1 MFFTPAN
8 DLQGPTTTHAERLIA
23 RDRVTR
29 CRTIAAAMML
39 LAASLAQ
46 LSRVARAVEP
56 AVEPAAEA
64 RVRFND
70 QIRPILSDRCFYCH
84 GPDPKRREAEL
95 RLDDAASATAKNDN
109 GAAIVPGD
117 ADASLL
123 IRRVTSNDPDEVMPP
138 PDSKHGRL
146 TDAEV
151 ELIRRWIREGA
162 EFQPHWAFAPL
173 NTAAPPEVKAAA
185 WVNNPIDNYVLAKL
199 EATGIA
205 PSPEADR
212 AVLARR
218 AALDLTG
225 VLPDPQRVI
234 AFENDTRP
242 DAYERYVDE
251 LLASPYFG
259 ERWGRHWLDQARYAD
274 SNGYS
279 IDAPRAMWPYRD
291 WVIGAI
297 QDDMPFDQF
306 TLEQLAGDLLPD
318 ATKSQRVAS
327 GFHRNTLINQEGGTD
342 PEQFRHESVV
352 DRVNTTGAVWL
363 GLTVACAQC
372 HTHKFDPIS
381 DREYYELFAFF
392 NSGSDV
398 NSTGATVPV
407 TQGEMLGVGPAPID
421 LARTKKREGLE
432 AILRERLLE
441 VESLA
446 QTARA
451 EAEAIR
457 WHKATWP
464 RPDAQP
470 LKVAGEASFEPQ
482 PDGSLL
488 LTGKPDPNAAYDL
501 TIGDATDV
509 IAAIRLRVI
518 ADDRLPARGPGW
530 ASNGNFVLTSFRLFV
545 DGKVVRPT
553 AAFADHSQPDFAV
566 AGTIDDDPKTG
577 WAINVGSDAKV
588 KMNADHE
595 AVFLF
600 EPPIRLV
607 NDEPTNEAVTKQD
620 SNVTQDE
627 DAKQNAVDQPQAQGD
642 PETATKPDAA
652 QSAATRKT
660 LRVEMRHDQ
669 NKDYLVGRFL
679 IETSDK
685 APPSAVAV
693 PDAELLKALNRPA
706 ESRSAAQRKQVIEAV
721 RKAFPEEQEDLL
733 QEPVE
738 AGVMVMAELKEPRST
753 FVSIRGDFLR
763 PDRELGEVRP
773 GGLAV
778 ITPRLEPQ
786 PGRNRIDLAKWLVD
800 PNNPLTPR
808 VTVNRVWMRYFGK
821 GLVET
826 EEDFGTQGTPPTH
839 PELLDWLATYLRD
852 SGWSMKTL
860 HRAIV
865 TSSTYRQASRHRSD
879 LTDIDANNRL
889 LARQNRLRVEAEVV
903 RDAAL
908 SASGQWQAVIGGPS
922 VHPPQPEGVYA
933 FTQNVKSWVAD
944 KGGDR
949 FRRGMYTEFYR
960 SAPHPLFTTFDTP
973 DFQTVCTRR
982 NRSNTPLQA
991 LTVANDEAFVEL
1003 ARAMAARVLREL
1015 PDADHPTR
1023 IAHAFR
1029 LALSR
1034 QPSDAEA
1041 KIVQD
1046 HYTRLVAGFTGA
1058 QSAEADA
1065 LIANDPLLVELLK
1078 ADPSAASDGNV
1089 AAKAN
1094 AAAWVAICRTIINTD
1109 NFITRE

>member
-1 MFFTPAN
+1 MM
-8 DLQGPTTTHAERLIA
+8 L
-23 RDRVTR
+23 
-29 CRTIAAAMML
+29 IAAAL
-39 LAASLAQ
+39 VQFSPVAQ
-46 LSRVARAVEP
+46 
-56 AVEPAAEA
+56 AVEPAAEPA
-64 RVRFND
+64 AEERVRFND

-95 RLDDAASATAKNDN
+95 RLDDAASATAKDDD

-151 ELIRRWIREGA
+151 ALIRRWISEGA

-185 WVNNPIDNYVLAKL
+185 WVNNPIDNHVLAKL
-199 EATGIA
+199 EAAGIA

-225 VLPDPQRVI
+225 LLPDPESVI
-234 AFENDTRP
+234 AFENDARP
-242 DAYERYVDE
+242 DAYERYVEE

-398 NSTGATVPV
+398 NSAGATVPV
-407 TQGEMLGVGPAPID
+407 TRGEMLGIAPAPID
-421 LARTKKREGLE
+421 LARAKKRDGFE

-441 VESLA
+441 EESRA
-446 QTARA
+446 KTARA
-451 EAEAIR
+451 EAEAIQWR
-457 WHKATWP
+457 KATWP
-464 RPDAQP
+464 QPDAQP

-501 TIGDATDV
+501 AIGDATDV
-509 IAAIRLRVI
+509 IAAIRLRVL

-530 ASNGNFVLTSFRLFV
+530 VSNGNFVLTSFRLFV

-577 WAINVGSDAKV
+577 WAINVGSDTKV

-600 EPPIRLV
+600 DPPIRLV
-607 NDEPTNEAVTKQD
+607 NDPPIRLVNDQPTTEAKQD
-620 SNVTQDE
+620 ATVKVDTNVKQDTNVKIDTNVKQDASVTQNETVKQATE
-627 DAKQNAVDQPQAQGD
+627 DKPQTQGD
-642 PETATKPDAA
+642 SETATNPDAA
-652 QSAATRKT
+652 QSTSTRKT

-706 ESRSAAQRKQVIEAV
+706 ESRSAAQRKQVIEAL
-721 RKAFPEEQEDLL
+721 RKAFPDEQDLL

-763 PDRELGEVRP
+763 PDRERGEVRP

-778 ITPRLEPQ
+778 ITPRLDAQ

-800 PNNPLTPR
+800 PSNPLTPR

-852 SGWSMKTL
+852 SGWSMKSL

-879 LTDIDANNRL
+879 LIDIDANNRL
-889 LARQNRLRVEAEVV
+889 LARQNRLRVEAEIV

-908 SASGQWQAVIGGPS
+908 SASGQWHAVIGGPS

-949 FRRGMYTEFYR
+949 FRRGIYTEFYR

-1015 PDADHPTR
+1015 PDADNQAR

-1046 HYTRLVAGFTGA
+1046 HYIRLVAGFTAA
-1058 QSAEADA
+1058 QSPEADA
-1065 LIANDPLLVELLK
+1065 LIANDPLLVESLA
-1078 ADPSAASDGNV
+1078 ADSSA